1 MTSVWRGA
9 LMVLAAAACGGQT
22 DRDRGSID
30 TQSSTT
36 AAAMDTM
43 PPGDGVA
50 RARLAADGLG
60 RELMPR
66 LIAALDS
73 GGPEH
78 AVSYCADSAQAW
90 TARQAGEGVYIRRV
104 SLRVRNPANR
114 PDSTERR
121 HLERLDS
128 LNRAGELPGEV
139 VLTRLGEGGE
149 PVVDYLRPILVQE
162 RCLACHGA
170 RDQLS
175 PAVRELLADRYPT
188 DEATGYE
195 AGDLRGMI
203 SVRVRD

>member
-1 MTSVWRGA
+1 MRSVRGGA
-9 LMVLAAAACGGQT
+9 LLVMVIAACGG
-22 DRDRGSID
+22 DAGRDQPPSD
-30 TQSSTT
+30 TSTSAT
-36 AAAMDTM
+36 AATVDTAA
-43 PPGDGVA
+43 PDERVA
-50 RARLAADGLG
+50 RARSAADGLG

-73 GGPEH
+73 DGPEH

-114 PDSTERR
+114 PDSSERR

-128 LNRAGELPGEV
+128 LHRAGLLPGEV
-139 VLTRLGEGGE
+139 VLTTLEERRGSMVE
-149 PVVDYLRPILVQE
+149 YMRPILVQE
-162 RCLACHGA
+162 RCLACHGG
-170 RDQLS
+170 RDQVS
-175 PAVRELLADRYPT
+175 PAVRELIAARYPM
-188 DEATGYE
+188 DEATGYA

>member
-1 MTSVWRGA
+1 MTPVWRGA
-9 LMVLAAAACGGQT
+9 LLVLVIAACGG
-22 DRDRGSID
+22 DAGRDQASID
-30 TQSSTT
+30 TSGSAT
-36 AAAMDTM
+36 AADVDTAA
-43 PPGDGVA
+43 PDERVA
-50 RARLAADGLG
+50 RARSAADGLG

-78 AVSYCADSAQAW
+78 AVSFCADSAQAW

-114 PDSTERR
+114 PDSSERR

-128 LNRAGELPGEV
+128 LHRTGSLPGEV
-139 VLTRLGEGGE
+139 VLTTVAEDGES
-149 PVVDYLRPILVQE
+149 VVEYMRPILVQE
-162 RCLACHGA
+162 RCLACHGG
-170 RDQLS
+170 RDQIS
-175 PAVRELLADRYPT
+175 ADVRELIAARYPT
-188 DEATGYE
+188 DEATGYA

>member
-1 MTSVWRGA
+1 
-9 LMVLAAAACGGQT
+9 MVVAACGGEAGRDQT
-22 DRDRGSID
+22 SID
-30 TQSSTT
+30 TSDSVT
-36 AAAMDTM
+36 AADVATAAPDEL
-43 PPGDGVA
+43 VA
-50 RARLAADGLG
+50 RARGAADGLG
-60 RELMPR
+60 RELMPK

-114 PDSTERR
+114 PDSSERR

-128 LNRAGELPGEV
+128 LHRAGSLPGDV
-139 VLTRLGEGGE
+139 VLATAAAGGGSMVE
-149 PVVDYLRPILVQE
+149 YLRPILVQD
-162 RCLACHGA
+162 RCLACHGP
-170 RDQLS
+170 RDQIS
-175 PAVRELLADRYPT
+175 PEVRELIAGRYPT
-188 DEATGYE
+188 DEATGYA